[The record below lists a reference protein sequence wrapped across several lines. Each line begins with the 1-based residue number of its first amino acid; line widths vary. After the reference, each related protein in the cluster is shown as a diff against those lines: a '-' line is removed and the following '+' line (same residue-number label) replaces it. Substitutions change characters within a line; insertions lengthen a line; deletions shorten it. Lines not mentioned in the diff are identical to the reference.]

1 MLGTTIML
9 GGFVVFVGLV
19 GFGLGLV
26 TIHFWEAGT

>member
-19 GFGLGLV
+19 GLVGFGLGLV
-26 TIHFWEAGT
+26 TIHF